1 MRVVHVTEIIDRK
14 GLEALADAEREMIEV
29 HAAEC
34 ADCADALFAARFAR
48 GMLRSHSE
56 NVNAAPPAFFE
67 TRVLAAIREKNAE
80 KAPFWSFRRWWQA
93 SYGMVSAMVLI
104 AAVLGM
110 LTLFAPASSD
120 QADMSNYSIYSTE
133 ADILNQRSARDL
145 SREQL
150 LEVIYSGKKDQG
162 KR

>member
-1 MRVVHVTEIIDRK
+1 MKVVHVTEIIDGK
-14 GLEALADAEREMIEV
+14 GLGALADSELELVEV

-34 ADCADALFAARFAR
+34 ADCAETLFAARFTQ
-48 GMLRSHSE
+48 GLLRVHAE
-56 NVNAAPPAFFE
+56 TVTAEPPAFFE
-67 TRVLAAIREKNAE
+67 TRVLATIREKYVE
-80 KAPFWSFRRWWQA
+80 RLPFWSFRRWWQA
-93 SYGMVSAMVLI
+93 SYGMVGAMVLI

-110 LTLFAPASSD
+110 LTLFAPAAND
-120 QADMSNYSIYSTE
+120 QGDMSSYSLYSTE
-133 ADILNQRSARDL
+133 ADVLNKRSARDL